1 MMIFHEGASKNDYQ
15 HQKILKRYYF
25 FSNLSKKFPEILNFK
40 KKIFKMF
47 LKLKDIFQKNLKK
60 GFRLKSMNFSN
71 NNKFKIN
78 SI

>member
-1 MMIFHEGASKNDYQ
+1 MTTST
-15 HQKILKRYYF
+15 
-25 FSNLSKKFPEILNFK
+25 KKFLKDNIFFQVCQKNSLKSLIFK

-47 LKLKDIFQKNLKK
+47 LKLKYIFQKNLKK